1 MASSEQLPLQLE
13 ELLLLLERLERQ
25 PLVELLELL
34 EPLAAVPSLVARLEL
49 LAVESR
55 VAALILAVLHQQQAV
70 VPQSAVLE
78 RCWQVL
84 VDPASVALQ
93 KPAHWHLAS

>member
-1 MASSEQLPLQLE
+1 VQLE
-13 ELLLLLERLERQ
+13 ELQLPERLERQ

-49 LAVESR
+49 LAVEFW
-55 VAALILAVLHQQQAV
+55 VAALVLAALHRQRAV
-70 VPQSAVLE
+70 VPLPAVLE

-84 VDPASVALQ
+84 VAPASVALQ